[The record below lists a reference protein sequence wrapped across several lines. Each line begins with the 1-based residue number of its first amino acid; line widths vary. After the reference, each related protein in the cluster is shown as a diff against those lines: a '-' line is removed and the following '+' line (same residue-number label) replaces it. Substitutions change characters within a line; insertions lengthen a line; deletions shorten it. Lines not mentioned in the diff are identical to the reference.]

1 MMGKRMTIRARRAI
15 SGYLFIMPFI
25 IGFLCFM
32 LLPLYDSLRMSF
44 CDVQVTAG
52 QGFQST
58 FIGLQNYIKAFTV
71 DPEFNQLL
79 LEETGMMIT
88 HTIAILVVSFVI
100 AIVLN
105 QEFKGRAFVRAI
117 FFLPVIL
124 SSGVLLGL
132 ETDNSL
138 MAGMQDVIQES
149 SSFTLSDS
157 LMNILKLT
165 GLGGDLLDVVF
176 SLVDELYDIVMA
188 SGIQIIVF
196 LSGLQNVS
204 RSLYEAADVE
214 GCSKWES
221 FWTITFPMVSPL
233 LIVNAIYTI
242 IDFFTKSDSEVMEKI
257 SEEMTLRY
265 NYGFSSAM
273 AWIYFGVAILMIVVV
288 TLIMKGLVSSDE

>member
-1 MMGKRMTIRARRAI
+1 MIGKRLSIRVRRAI
-15 SGYLFIMPFI
+15 SGYLFILPFI

-32 LLPLYDSLRMSF
+32 LLPLIDSFWMSL
-44 CDVQVTAG
+44 CNVEVTAG
-52 QGFQST
+52 QGFKTT
-58 FIGLQNYIKAFTV
+58 FIGLNNYIKAFTI
-71 DPEFNQLL
+71 DPEFNQML
-79 LEETGMMIT
+79 LEETGVMVT
-88 HTIAILVVSFVI
+88 HTLAILVVSFVI

-138 MAGMQDVIQES
+138 MSGMQDMIQETTT
-149 SSFTLSDS
+149 FTLSDS

-196 LSGLQNVS
+196 LSGLQNVPQ
-204 RSLYEAADVE
+204 SLYEAADVE
-214 GCSKWES
+214 GCSKWEA

-233 LIVNAIYTI
+233 LIVNVIYTI
-242 IDFFTKSDSEVMEKI
+242 IDFFMKTDSDIMEKI
-257 SEEMTLRY
+257 SEEILRF

-273 AWIYFGVAILMIVVV
+273 AWIYFAVAILMIAVSALILKGVVS
-288 TLIMKGLVSSDE
+288 TDE

>member
-1 MMGKRMTIRARRAI
+1 MMGKRMTIRTRRAI

>member
-1 MMGKRMTIRARRAI
+1 MMGKRMTIRTRRAI

-157 LMNILKLT
+157 LMNILKQT

>member
-52 QGFQST
+52 QGFKTT

-149 SSFTLSDS
+149 SSFTLSNS

>member
-1 MMGKRMTIRARRAI
+1 MGKHMTMRTRRAI

-58 FIGLQNYIKAFTV
+58 FIGLDNYIKAFTI

-79 LEETGMMIT
+79 LEETGVMIT

-138 MAGMQDVIQES
+138 MSGMQDMIKES
-149 SSFTLSDS
+149 STFTLSDS

-196 LSGLQNVS
+196 LSGLQNVP